1 MDLLVGLI
9 IFFASI
15 YYVGKKDKRERQE
28 RKRKAREDHENYLRR
43 EAQYRKESLQAERAE
58 AARKAKKEAIRKQ
71 KEDSDREILK
81 ARSERKM
88 REKLKPIQEESISK
102 QKNAIEEID
111 QEVVIKWHKNII
123 RKCQTYESIHPN
135 FLADYEAYKA
145 SVLFLDSLHFELNI
159 NLKADSMLFEDKK
172 YDWGDVSN
180 EELYLVKLKN
190 TIDDKLYLVVGIANK
205 SAKEDFIDDPVVEL
219 EEVVSSISLNK
230 NVALF
235 LKECLLN
242 QYKPE
247 GEFDPFA
254 KFDSYEGVI
263 ELRFIKQALK
273 MIKDFEN
280 NKKSAEVV
288 LKNSERVDFKELEEI
303 FENYHLNDYKN
314 FNDYYV
320 AHIGRK
326 MPISYGDFLDSL
338 YELFQS
344 NILYLN
350 EVCSYYQNEL
360 DEINQSY
367 PLWLQKQ
374 IDLVEDHV
382 YQAIDAFDSNTSW
395 HKGIYFSKYHPLGLS
410 FDAEKPIVLLYS
422 KGRIEYKT
430 MYSESMEKDELLGS
444 LKNLF

>member
-1 MDLLVGLI
+1 MDVIALI
-9 IFFASI
+9 VVCFFV
-15 YYVGKKDKRERQE
+15 YWWFKQEKKWDEKAKEDKKRKHMEYEKFEHPIVAQRKREEAERS
-28 RKRKAREDHENYLRR
+28 RKR
-43 EAQYRKESLQAERAE
+43 
-58 AARKAKKEAIRKQ
+58 KKEAIRKQ

-81 ARSERKM
+81 ARSERRL
-88 REKLKPIQEESISK
+88 REKLKPIQEESFSK
-102 QKNAIEEID
+102 QKQAFEEKD
-111 QEVVIKWHKNII
+111 QEVVIKWHKDII
-123 RKCQTYESIHPN
+123 RKCQTYESKHPN
-135 FLADYEAYKA
+135 FLADYEAHKT
-145 SVLFLDSLHFELNI
+145 SMLFLDSLNNLNLQPELI
-159 NLKADSMLFEDKK
+159 LFFKDKR
-172 YDWGDVSN
+172 YDRKDTGN

-205 SAKEDFIDDPVVEL
+205 SAKEDFMDDPVVEL

-230 NVALF
+230 YVALF

-280 NKKSAEVV
+280 NKKSAELV

-314 FNDYYV
+314 FNPYYV

-350 EVCSYYQNEL
+350 EVCSYYQSEL

-382 YQAIDAFDSNTSW
+382 YQAIDTFDSNTSW

-410 FDAEKPIVLLYS
+410 FDDEKPIVLLNS

>member
-1 MDLLVGLI
+1 MDVIALI
-9 IFFASI
+9 VVCFFV
-15 YYVGKKDKRERQE
+15 YWWFKQEKKWDEKAKEDKKRKHMEYEKFEHPIVAE
-28 RKRKAREDHENYLRR
+28 RKREE
-43 EAQYRKESLQAERAE
+43 AERS
-58 AARKAKKEAIRKQ
+58 RKRKKEAIRKQ
-71 KEDSDREILK
+71 KEESDQAILK
-81 ARSERKM
+81 AKSERRI
-88 REKLKPIQEESISK
+88 REKLKPIQEESIFK

-111 QEVVIKWHKNII
+111 QEVVINWHKDII
-123 RKCQTYESIHPN
+123 RKCKKYESRHPD

-145 SVLFLDSLHFELNI
+145 SILFLDSLHFELNL
-159 NLKADSMLFEDKK
+159 NLQTDSMLFENKK
-172 YDWGDVSN
+172 YDWEDASN

-205 SAKEDFIDDPVVEL
+205 SAKEDFANDPVVEL
-219 EEVVSSISLNK
+219 VEVVSSISLNK

-242 QYKPE
+242 QYKPQ

-263 ELRFIKQALK
+263 ELRFIKQSLK

-280 NKKSAEVV
+280 NKKSAEVA

-350 EVCSYYQNEL
+350 EVGSYYQSEL
-360 DEINQSY
+360 DELNQSY

-374 IDLVEDHV
+374 IDIVEDHV
-382 YQAIDAFDSNTSW
+382 YQAIYTYDSNTSW
-395 HKGIYFSKYHPLGLS
+395 REGKYFSKFHPLGLG
-410 FDAEKPIVLLYS
+410 FDAEKSIVLLHP
-422 KGRIEYKT
+422 KGKIEYKT
-430 MYSESMEKDELLGS
+430 MNSEFMEKEELLHS
-444 LKNLF
+444 LRNLF

>member
-1 MDLLVGLI
+1 MEVIALI
-9 IFFASI
+9 VVCYFA
-15 YYVGKKDKRERQE
+15 YWMFKQEKKWDQKRKQDEIERLKRGEEASRQFLQDQRNQE
-28 RKRKAREDHENYLRR
+28 RADD
-43 EAQYRKESLQAERAE
+43 
-58 AARKAKKEAIRKQ
+58 ARKRQKEAVRKQ
-71 KEDSDREILK
+71 KEEADKAILEAK
-81 ARSERKM
+81 EQRRI
-88 REKLKPIQEESISK
+88 REKLEPIQEESIAR
-102 QKNAIEEID
+102 QTNVIEEID
-111 QEVVIKWHKNII
+111 QEVVIQWHKDII
-123 RKCQTYESIHPN
+123 RKCQTYKSKHPN

-145 SVLFLDSLHFELNI
+145 SVLFLDSLHFELNL
-159 NLKADSMLFEDKK
+159 NLKADSMLFKDNK
-172 YDWGDVSN
+172 YDWVDVSN

-219 EEVVSSISLNK
+219 EEVVSSTSLNK
-230 NVALF
+230 NVTLF

-254 KFDSYEGVI
+254 RFDGYKGVI

-280 NKKSAEVV
+280 NKKSAELV
-288 LKNSERVDFKELEEI
+288 LKNSESVDYKELEQI

-314 FNDYYV
+314 FDPYYV
-320 AHIGRK
+320 AHIAKK

-350 EVCSYYQNEL
+350 KVCSYYQSEL
-360 DEINQSY
+360 DEINQSN

-382 YQAIDAFDSNTSW
+382 YQAIDTFDRNTSW
-395 HKGIYFSKYHPLGLS
+395 HKGIYFSRYHPLGLS
-410 FDAEKPIVLLYS
+410 FDAEKPIILLPW
-422 KGRIEYKT
+422 KGKIEYKT
-430 MYSESMEKDELLGS
+430 MNSDSGLHL
-444 LKNLF
+444 